1 MSVVHCRCG
10 EMGSAVEKKE
20 KAKEN
25 ESLIWG
31 LYLRRGKKAGIGAK
45 KSSIFHIKYIDI
57 YFYM

>member
-1 MSVVHCRCG
+1 
-10 EMGSAVEKKE
+10 MGSAVEKKE